1 MMSPKIFVG
10 ELGWCVMEYT
20 GSPDKKVFIG
30 NKTNARYETWRAVL
44 LVDLR
49 DRNSLLASGHFKL
62 KEGKT

>member
-1 MMSPKIFVG
+1 
-10 ELGWCVMEYT
+10 MEYT